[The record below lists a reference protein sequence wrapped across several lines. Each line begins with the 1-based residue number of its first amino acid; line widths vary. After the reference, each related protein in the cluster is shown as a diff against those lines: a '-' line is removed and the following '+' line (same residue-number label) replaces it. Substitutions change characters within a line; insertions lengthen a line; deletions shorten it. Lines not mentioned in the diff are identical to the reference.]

1 MKTRI
6 NSIKNLNF
14 WTGLK
19 WLTTLTIILYF
30 GIAIGQQIL
39 RDITGYRVNYS
50 FSVSYES
57 DGLLK
62 PVVEAKK

>member
-1 MKTRI
+1 MKTKI
-6 NSIKNLNF
+6 QSIKNLNF

-19 WLTTLTIILYF
+19 WIVTLSIILYF
-30 GIAIGQQIL
+30 GFGIGQQIL
-39 RDITGYRVNYS
+39 RDVTGYRINYS
-50 FSVSYES
+50 FSISYES